1 MYTVGFHGKKLMT
14 PFDTSLYNTG
24 IGEFLRGKLLTVAV
38 CMVRV

>member
-1 MYTVGFHGKKLMT
+1 MT

-24 IGEFLRGKLLTVAV
+24 IGEFLRGLLTVAV